1 MKRLI
6 SLDWWMLERVE
17 KISHK
22 IQRLTGHNCFSQ
34 ARLLFALTSLLWIAT
49 IAVYERLIHIT
60 SPTFAVVFH
69 TANMLF
75 TLLAFWANL
84 RIIRRI
90 ENKMVL
96 NTMNEERIDTEKS
109 FARVAFVLLCFVCMP
124 SIAIVFGWLA
134 LVPLLLF
141 SSKTVGEYLKTCTPL
156 PPCDGKI
163 KKFFQSL
170 SFGKLIPQRA

>member
-1 MKRLI
+1 MKHLT
-6 SLDWWMLERVE
+6 SFDWWILERVE

-34 ARLLFALTSLLWIAT
+34 ARLIAALVSVLWIAT

-69 TANMLF
+69 TGNMLF

-84 RIIRRI
+84 RIIQRI
-90 ENKMVL
+90 ENKIGL
-96 NTMNEERIDTEKS
+96 NTMNEERIDAEKT
-109 FARVAFVLLCFVCMP
+109 FERVAFASLCSVCMP
-124 SIAIVFGWLA
+124 FIAMIFGWLA

-141 SSKTVGEYLKTCTPL
+141 SSKTVGEYLKMCTPL

-170 SFGKLIPQRA
+170 SFGKAVPEGV